1 MGKDLYAGRDLDMA
15 GVSPAETQIPTQ
27 LQRTV
32 GKAVTV
38 KEKDL
43 CYLTLKYTLWQ
54 ITELLLKL
62 KQWASNSH
70 SCKVRLLL
78 VRANKTDLILS
89 LRPNTFF
96 YALDSPQNQFFH
108 SSSQTSQGFP
118 PSSTPTLPKYFVPS

>member
-1 MGKDLYAGRDLDMA
+1 MA

-70 SCKVRLLL
+70 SCKVRLFL

-96 YALDSPQNQFFH
+96 YALDSP
-108 SSSQTSQGFP
+108 
-118 PSSTPTLPKYFVPS
+118 